1 EGGLCRLRERRG
13 GECLCCAILCVTARP
28 PPQARPSPRQWR
40 ENTMADTVLAASR
53 RTEFGKGAA
62 RRTRRDGKIPAVLY
76 GHGNEPVHLSL
87 PGHETFLA
95 LKDKPNALLTIALEG
110 ENEIAHTKDET
121 RVKIRSTIEQL
132 DFIQ

>member
-1 EGGLCRLRERRG
+1 RSGSFSGYTRALHRRGWTGRVRLRDRRG
-13 GECLCCAILCVTARP
+13 GECRCGAILCPTARP

-62 RRTRRDGKIPAVLY
+62 RRTRRDGKIPAALY

-87 PGHETFLA
+87 PGHDTFLA
-95 LKDKPNALLTIALEG
+95 PKDNPNTLLTI
-110 ENEIAHTKDET
+110 
-121 RVKIRSTIEQL
+121 S
-132 DFIQ
+132 